1 MNTAIWIAVIGSPAL
16 TVAATLLQYFIN
28 RSDRKKEKDEGVSAE
43 VTELRKDV
51 GKLTGE
57 LAEDRA
63 TNARIRILRFSDE
76 VRHGVRHSKESF
88 DQVNLDIDT
97 YRRYC
102 EDHPEYKNNRAV
114 MAIANIERVYADCL
128 RKQDFLE

>member
-1 MNTAIWIAVIGSPAL
+1 M
-16 TVAATLLQYFIN
+16 
-28 RSDRKKEKDEGVSAE
+28 
-43 VTELRKDV
+43 

-76 VRHGVRHSKESF
+76 VRHGVLHSKESF

-97 YRRYC
+97 YHRYC

-114 MAIANIERVYADCL
+114 MAIANIQRVYAKCL
-128 RKQDFLE
+128 ENNGFLD

>member
-28 RSDRKKEKDEGVSAE
+28 RGDRKKEKDEGVSAE

-51 GKLTGE
+51 HELGNA

-76 VRHGVRHSKESF
+76 VRHGVLHSKESF

-97 YRRYC
+97 YHRYC

-114 MAIANIERVYADCL
+114 MAIANIKRIYAKCL
-128 RKQDFLE
+128 EENSFLD

>member
-1 MNTAIWIAVIGSPAL
+1 MNTAIWVAIIGSPTL

-28 RSDRKKEKDEGVSAE
+28 RRDRKKEKDEGVSAE
-43 VTELRKDV
+43 VAEIRKDV
-51 GKLTGE
+51 HELGNA

-76 VRHGVRHSKESF
+76 VRHGVLHSKESF

-97 YRRYC
+97 YHRYC

-114 MAIANIERVYADCL
+114 MAIANIQRVYAKCL
-128 RKQDFLE
+128 ENNGFLD

>member
-1 MNTAIWIAVIGSPAL
+1 MNTAIWIAVIGSPTL

-28 RSDRKKEKDEGVSAE
+28 RSDRKQEKDESVSAE
-43 VTELRKDV
+43 VAEIRKDV
-51 GKLTGE
+51 HELRNA

-76 VRHGVRHSKESF
+76 VRHGVLHSKESF

-97 YRRYC
+97 YNRYC
-102 EDHPEYKNNRAV
+102 ESHPEYKNNRAV
-114 MAIANIERVYADCL
+114 MAIANIKRVYAKCL
-128 RKQDFLE
+128 ENNGFLD